1 MQGLKLSFRCRYVWY
16 WYAEEYRMIILPQGS
31 MEDET
36 TTIRT
41 QIAGGKEN
49 MNSQVSNTGFYATKT
64 VYKNTFFNCLAVSN
78 KLKQVN

>member
-1 MQGLKLSFRCRYVWY
+1 
-16 WYAEEYRMIILPQGS
+16 

-64 VYKNTFFNCLAVSN
+64 VYKNTLFNCLAVSN